1 MTVLTARHPILDT
14 LSADLL
20 ESGRWRRWCASDT
33 RLAAHPSLTD
43 ALEAWRR
50 DRGES
55 AYLTVAALASIGS
68 SRGGNDDDAA
78 MAVVVLLQD
87 GIVRLATDLRDQCE
101 LDDVL
106 AAVWEE
112 VKRSAPN
119 LGHRAPRFLLQ
130 RAKARLLG
138 GGHAYVG
145 GKKALP
151 LDVLGA
157 DRSPG
162 SRVDDVPETRGRHHG
177 GLHRLDESAVANLV
191 DSAAAACSDLVDLLD
206 WARGTG
212 VLESAD
218 VGLVLELMVAC
229 HETDGREDAYRVVG
243 ERHGVAMRTI
253 RRRRDAVVAR
263 LREAAGAYLAE
274 VS

>member
-1 MTVLTARHPILDT
+1 MTVLTVRHPILDS
-14 LSADLL
+14 LSDDLL
-20 ESGRWRRWCASDT
+20 SSGKWQGWCESDT

-50 DRGES
+50 DRCES
-55 AYLTVAALASIGS
+55 AYLTVAALASMGS

-78 MAVVVLLQD
+78 LAVVVLLQD
-87 GIVRLATDLRDQCE
+87 GIVRLAADLRDQCE

-130 RAKARLLG
+130 RAKARLLAPAHG
-138 GGHAYVG
+138 FVDRNELVSLDNIGAAQVLESSRFVDPRLTPGRSTSPNQSNMRSLL
-145 GKKALP
+145 AL
-151 LDVLGA
+151 
-157 DRSPG
+157 
-162 SRVDDVPETRGRHHG
+162 
-177 GLHRLDESAVANLV
+177 VAPAE
-191 DSAAAACSDLVDLLD
+191 DACEDLRDLLE

-212 VLESAD
+212 VLEQAD
-218 VGLVLELMVAC
+218 VDLVLELMAASRSSA
-229 HETDGREDAYRVVG
+229 GREDAYRALG

-253 RRRRDAVVAR
+253 RRRRDAVVRR
-263 LREAAGAYLAE
+263 LREAACDYLAE